1 MQENQISQ
9 IPTVDSPQTT
19 VIQTVDEKP
28 KKNNFLVILLSI
40 LLVLS
45 LAIAG
50 FFAYQTQKLAKEL
63 SGFKNQNLAT
73 PTSEPESTFP
83 MYTEPNNPTAD
94 WKTYKVNELGIEF
107 KLPKQLGMLEN
118 SGKEMAG
125 DTGTQ
130 FCMSFVG
137 SLSFSLV
144 KDVYAGSGPCGG
156 GIFNLGTVS
165 KDYSAGRGGGF
176 GDLSGYIKDGVN
188 YSARFVNDGKF
199 PLPSYLISETK
210 NINGVTALRVAGE
223 SKMSDYGGEQMEL
236 PTLGTPGKG
245 YVGALINISSNV
257 KYTGFNLSMEIKT
270 KEDEIIFDQILST
283 FKFTN

>member
-1 MQENQISQ
+1 MQEDQISQ
-9 IPTVDSPQTT
+9 TPTVDNPQTT
-19 VIQTVDEKP
+19 VMQTVDEKP

-40 LLVLS
+40 LMLLA

-63 SGFKNQNLAT
+63 SEFKNQNLAT

-83 MYTEPNNPTAD
+83 MYTEPNSPIAD

-137 SLSFSLV
+137 SLSFSIV
-144 KDVYAGSGPCGG
+144 KDVYAGAGPCGG
-156 GIFNLGTVS
+156 GVFSLGTVS
-165 KDYSAGRGGGF
+165 KDYSAGREGGF

-188 YSARFVNDGKF
+188 YSARFVNGGKF
-199 PLPSYLISETK
+199 LLPSYLISESK
-210 NINGVTALRVAGE
+210 NINGVTVLRVVGE
-223 SKMSDYGGEQMEL
+223 SKMSDLIGMEM

-245 YVGALINISSNV
+245 YIGALINTSSND
-257 KYTGFNLSMEIKT
+257 KYSGFNVSVEIKSQQ
-270 KEDEIIFDQILST
+270 DEEIFDQILST

>member
-1 MQENQISQ
+1 MQEDQISQ
-9 IPTVDSPQTT
+9 TPTVDNPQTT
-19 VIQTVDEKP
+19 VMQTVDEKP

-40 LLVLS
+40 LMLLA

-63 SGFKNQNLAT
+63 SEFKNQNLAT

-83 MYTEPNNPTAD
+83 MYTEPNSPIAD

-137 SLSFSLV
+137 SLSFSIV
-144 KDVYAGSGPCGG
+144 KDVYAGAGPCGG
-156 GIFNLGTVS
+156 GVFSLGTVS
-165 KDYSAGRGGGF
+165 KDYSAGREGGF

-188 YSARFVNDGKF
+188 YSARFVNGGKF
-199 PLPSYLISETK
+199 LLPPYLISESK
-210 NINGVTALRVAGE
+210 NINGVTILRVVGE
-223 SKMSDYGGEQMEL
+223 SKMSDLIGMEM

-245 YVGALINISSNV
+245 YIGALINTSSND
-257 KYTGFNLSMEIKT
+257 KYSGFNVSMEIKT
-270 KEDEIIFDQILST
+270 DKDEIIFDQILST

>member
-9 IPTVDSPQTT
+9 TPIVDSSQTT
-19 VIQTVDEKP
+19 VMQTVDEKP

-40 LLVLS
+40 LMLLA

-63 SGFKNQNLAT
+63 SEFKNQNLAT

-83 MYTEPNNPTAD
+83 MYTEPNSPIAD

-137 SLSFSLV
+137 SLSFSIV
-144 KDVYAGSGPCGG
+144 KDVYAGAGPCGG
-156 GIFNLGTVS
+156 GVFSLGTVS
-165 KDYSAGRGGGF
+165 KDYSAGREGGF

-188 YSARFVNDGKF
+188 YSARFVNGGKF
-199 PLPSYLISETK
+199 LLPSYLISESK
-210 NINGVTALRVAGE
+210 NINGVTVLRVVGE
-223 SKMSDYGGEQMEL
+223 SKMSDLIGMEM

-245 YVGALINISSNV
+245 YIGALINTSSND
-257 KYTGFNLSMEIKT
+257 KYSGFNVSVEIKSQQ
-270 KEDEIIFDQILST
+270 DEEIFDQILST

>member
-1 MQENQISQ
+1 MQEDQISQ
-9 IPTVDSPQTT
+9 TPTVDNPQTT
-19 VIQTVDEKP
+19 VMQTVDEKP

-40 LLVLS
+40 LMLLA

-63 SGFKNQNLAT
+63 SEFKNQNLAT

-83 MYTEPNNPTAD
+83 MYTEPSPDPTVN

-137 SLSFSLV
+137 SLSFSIV
-144 KDVYAGSGPCGG
+144 KDVYAGAGPCGG
-156 GIFNLGTVS
+156 GVFSLGTVS
-165 KDYSAGRGGGF
+165 KDYSAGREGGF

-188 YSARFVNDGKF
+188 YSARFVNGGKF
-199 PLPSYLISETK
+199 LLPPYLISESK
-210 NINGVTALRVAGE
+210 NINGVTILRVVGE
-223 SKMSDYGGEQMEL
+223 SKMSDLIGMEM

-245 YVGALINISSNV
+245 YIGALINTSSND
-257 KYTGFNLSMEIKT
+257 KYSGFNVSMEIKT
-270 KEDEIIFDQILST
+270 DKDEIIFDQILST

>member
-9 IPTVDSPQTT
+9 TPIVDSSQTT
-19 VIQTVDEKP
+19 VMQTVDEKP

-40 LLVLS
+40 LMLLA

-63 SGFKNQNLAT
+63 SEFKNQNLAT

-83 MYTEPNNPTAD
+83 MYTEPNSPIAD

-125 DTGTQ
+125 NTGTQ

-137 SLSFSLV
+137 SLSFSIV
-144 KDVYAGSGPCGG
+144 KDVYAGAGPCGG
-156 GIFNLGTVS
+156 GVFSLGTVS
-165 KDYSAGRGGGF
+165 KDYSAGREGGF

-188 YSARFVNDGKF
+188 YSARFVNGGKF
-199 PLPSYLISETK
+199 LLPSYLISESK
-210 NINGVTALRVAGE
+210 NINGVTILRVVGE
-223 SKMSDYGGEQMEL
+223 SKMSDLIGMEM

-245 YVGALINISSNV
+245 YIGALINTSSND
-257 KYTGFNLSMEIKT
+257 KYSGFNVSMEIKT
-270 KEDEIIFDQILST
+270 DKDEIIFDQILST

>member
-9 IPTVDSPQTT
+9 TPIVDSSQTT
-19 VIQTVDEKP
+19 VMQTVDEKP

-40 LLVLS
+40 LMLLA

-63 SGFKNQNLAT
+63 SEFKNQNLAT

-83 MYTEPNNPTAD
+83 MYTEPNSPIAD

-137 SLSFSLV
+137 SLSFSIV
-144 KDVYAGSGPCGG
+144 KDVYAGAGPCGG
-156 GIFNLGTVS
+156 GVFSLGTVS
-165 KDYSAGRGGGF
+165 KDYSAGREGGF

-188 YSARFVNDGKF
+188 YSARFVNGGKF
-199 PLPSYLISETK
+199 LLPSYLISESK
-210 NINGVTALRVAGE
+210 NINGVTILRVVGE
-223 SKMSDYGGEQMEL
+223 SKMSDLIGMEM

-245 YVGALINISSNV
+245 YIGALINTSSND
-257 KYTGFNLSMEIKT
+257 KYSGFNVSVEIKSQQ
-270 KEDEIIFDQILST
+270 DEEIFDQILST